1 MVFTFIIT
9 QQPLTT
15 MKAKIEIP
23 QDIITAIDYA
33 NTTNGGMSESI
44 LAVQQNEEGYEVKV
58 KMAGVSADNFGLDVV
73 NDRLWVYHFVDLFAE
88 RPEGLENLKTA
99 HTIGNLFLPN
109 DVNAEEIVARFDAQ
123 ANVLK
128 ISIPFNQAKR
138 NFRRHIDIEKW

>member
-1 MVFTFIIT
+1 
-9 QQPLTT
+9 

-33 NTTNGGMSESI
+33 NTTNGGMSESV

-99 HTIGNLFLPN
+99 HTIGNLFLTN

-128 ISIPFNQAKR
+128 ISIPFNLAKR
-138 NFRRHIDIEKW
+138 NFRRYIDIEKW

>member
-1 MVFTFIIT
+1 
-9 QQPLTT
+9 

>member
-1 MVFTFIIT
+1 
-9 QQPLTT
+9 
-15 MKAKIEIP
+15 
-23 QDIITAIDYA
+23 
-33 NTTNGGMSESI
+33 MSESV

>member
-1 MVFTFIIT
+1 MVCTCIIT

-33 NTTNGGMSESI
+33 NTTNGGMSEPT
-44 LAVQQNEEGYEVKV
+44 LAVQQKEEGYEVKV

>member
-1 MVFTFIIT
+1 VVFTWIIT

-33 NTTNGGMSESI
+33 NTTNGGMSESV

-128 ISIPFNQAKR
+128 ISIPFNLAKR

>member
-1 MVFTFIIT
+1 
-9 QQPLTT
+9 

-33 NTTNGGMSESI
+33 NTTNGGMSETS

-128 ISIPFNQAKR
+128 ISIPFNHAKR